1 MMPDPN
7 PKLEK
12 QARDR
17 LAILLG
23 LRAGGGVLAIL
34 GLWMLLGGSLGGA
47 YGFGWV
53 LLVAGI
59 AEVVI
64 VPKLL
69 LRTWRTPK

>member
-1 MMPDPN
+1 MTPDPD
-7 PKLEK
+7 K

-23 LRAGGGVLAIL
+23 LRAGGGVLIAI
-34 GLWMLLGGSLGGA
+34 GLWMVLGGSFAGA

-53 LLVAGI
+53 LLAVGA
-59 AEVVI
+59 AEMMI

-69 LRTWRTPK
+69 ARAWRTPR

>member
-1 MMPDPN
+1 MTPDPD
-7 PKLEK
+7 KK
-12 QARDR
+12 ARDR

-23 LRAGGGVLAIL
+23 LRAGGGVLIAL
-34 GLWMLLGGSLGGA
+34 GLWMVLGGSLGGA

-59 AEVVI
+59 AEVVV

-69 LRTWRTPK
+69 IRAWRTPK

>member
-1 MMPDPN
+1 MTSDPD
-7 PKLEK
+7 KK
-12 QARDR
+12 ARDR

-23 LRAGGGVLAIL
+23 LRAGGGVLIAL
-34 GLWMLLGGSLGGA
+34 GLWMVLGGSLGGA

-59 AEVVI
+59 AEVVV

-69 LRTWRTPK
+69 IRAWRTPK